1 MRKYQSQKNNG
12 FTLLEL
18 IVSMGIFLVVITAAV
33 SAFLNVND
41 IEKKMSAFRAAN
53 DNINFAMET
62 MAREI
67 RGGDVF
73 GMTSD
78 GGYECSSSGGTI
90 GFCAD
95 GEYDYIEFTTVES
108 PERIAYKVGNCDLVP
123 LPPLP
128 PQCIKRGVDADAS
141 GTFDSAEFSDITSS
155 DINITNLEFT
165 VRGFAIPPDTKQ
177 PIVIINTEGV
187 TSASIRAE
195 LKSKI
200 NIQTAVSLRQ
210 GDIEI

>member
-1 MRKYQSQKNNG
+1 MRKFQSKGLEKNNG

-53 DNINFAMET
+53 DNINFATET

-67 RGGDVF
+67 RGGDLMA
-73 GMTSD
+73 G
-78 GGYECSSSGGTI
+78 GGYKCGVLPNCIT
-90 GFCAD
+90 D
-95 GEYDYIEFTTVES
+95 GEYDYIEFTTVET
-108 PERIAYKVGNCDLVP
+108 PTERIAYKQDACGGAGLI
-123 LPPLP
+123 
-128 PQCIKRGVDADAS
+128 QCVRRGVDADGNGS
-141 GTFDSAEFSDITSS
+141 FVLSEFSDITSS
-155 DINITNLEFT
+155 DINITNLKFT

-177 PIVIINTEGV
+177 PIVIINTEGE
-187 TSASIRAE
+187 TSASIRPE

-210 GDIEI
+210 ADR

>member
-1 MRKYQSQKNNG
+1 MRKDQSQKNKG

-67 RGGDVF
+67 RGGDLVA
-73 GMTSD
+73 G
-78 GGYECSSSGGTI
+78 GGYKCGSFSDCKT
-90 GFCAD
+90 D
-95 GEYDYIEFTTVES
+95 GEYEYIEFTTVETP
-108 PERIAYKVGNCDLVP
+108 PERIAYKVGDCDLIP
-123 LPPLP
+123 APPTP
-128 PQCIKRGVDADAS
+128 PQCIKRGVA
-141 GTFDSAEFSDITSS
+141 GVFFDITSS
-155 DINITNLEFT
+155 DINITNLKFT
-165 VRGFAIPPDTKQ
+165 AGGFAPSADTKQ
-177 PIVIINTEGV
+177 PIVIINIKGV
-187 TSASIRAE
+187 TSASVRAE
-195 LKSKI
+195 LKSEI

-210 GDIEI
+210 ADK